1 MTDISVV
8 VPTYN
13 RSHLIRETLDAILA
27 QTHAPHE
34 IIVVDD
40 GSTDDTRTV
49 LASYGERIRAIS
61 IANSGDLVAR
71 NTGLR
76 IAQGHLV
83 AFCDSDDL
91 WMPGYLAEMSAQWRA
106 EPRLLSCYS
115 DFRTLQD
122 GNLSAY
128 SKFQSAPIGFWSG
141 LRATGPDSGVFDQEI
156 AGHLLMFQ
164 PLFVS
169 CMTVSRGPFIDAG
182 GWDEGV
188 SRIVGCDFATALRV
202 AMRPKLGIVKR
213 PLVAIRKHG
222 GNISGDTEKMNLGDA
237 CVLEYVLRTR
247 PELAALAPQIQASIA
262 SRRQAALDSAFLR
275 RDFAA
280 VREIHRKL
288 PPGAS
293 PPRLQIKRAIAGLP
307 QPLNSLVAAMLS
319 VRTRTP

>member
-115 DFRTLQD
+115 DFRT
-122 GNLSAY
+122 ST
-128 SKFQSAPIGFWSG
+128 KRRF
-141 LRATGPDSGVFDQEI
+141 LRTLKIP
-156 AGHLLMFQ
+156 
-164 PLFVS
+164 
-169 CMTVSRGPFIDAG
+169 
-182 GWDEGV
+182 
-188 SRIVGCDFATALRV
+188 
-202 AMRPKLGIVKR
+202 KR
-213 PLVAIRKHG
+213 PTCILVRAYGQQAR
-222 GNISGDTEKMNLGDA
+222 TAA
-237 CVLEYVLRTR
+237 C
-247 PELAALAPQIQASIA
+247 SIA
-262 SRRQAALDSAFLR
+262 KSPVACSRFNRFFRPA
-275 RDFAA
+275 
-280 VREIHRKL
+280 
-288 PPGAS
+288 
-293 PPRLQIKRAIAGLP
+293 
-307 QPLNSLVAAMLS
+307 
-319 VRTRTP
+319 

>member
-76 IAQGHLV
+76 IAQGHLLT
-83 AFCDSDDL
+83 FCDSDDL

-106 EPRLLSCYS
+106 EPRLLACYS
-115 DFRTLQD
+115 DFRTLQN
-122 GNLSAY
+122 GVFSAH
-128 SKFQSAPIGFWSG
+128 SKFQNAPPAFWSE
-141 LRATGPDSGVFDQEI
+141 LRPTGPDGGVFDREI
-156 AGHLLMFQ
+156 AARLLTFQ
-164 PLFVS
+164 PFFPS
-169 CMTVSRGPFIDAG
+169 CMTVSRRPFIDAG

-202 AMRPKLGIVKR
+202 AMRPPLGVVRR
-213 PLVAIRKHG
+213 PLVAIRKHAH
-222 GNISGDTEKMNLGDA
+222 NISGDTEKMNLGDA
-237 CVLEYVLRTR
+237 DVLEYVLQTR
-247 PELAALAPQIQASIA
+247 PELASLEAAIRDSIA
-262 SRRQAALDSAFLR
+262 SRRQAALDSAFSR
-275 RDFAA
+275 RDFVT
-280 VREIHRKL
+280 VRDIHRKL
-288 PPGAS
+288 SPGTQ
-293 PPRLQIKRAIAGLP
+293 PVKQQIKRAIAILP
-307 QPLNSLVAAMLS
+307 PPLNALVAAMLS
-319 VRTRTP
+319 R